1 MIKLIE
7 RLRKDQEVQELKKR
21 CHELTG
27 KWPPYDWENYLS
39 IDEYKG
45 DMRRMIRE
53 HEDTN
58 QQ

>member
-39 IDEYKG
+39 IDEYKE
-45 DMRRMIRE
+45 DMRRIIRE
-53 HEDTN
+53 NEQDI
-58 QQ
+58 QK

>member
-39 IDEYKG
+39 IDEYKE

-53 HEDTN
+53 HEQDSRK
-58 QQ
+58 

>member
-39 IDEYKG
+39 IDEYKE
-45 DMRRMIRE
+45 DMRRMIRK

>member
-21 CHELTG
+21 FHELTG

-39 IDEYKG
+39 IDEYKE
-45 DMRRMIRE
+45 DMRRIIRE
-53 HEDTN
+53 NEQN
-58 QQ
+58 SQK

>member
-39 IDEYKG
+39 IDEYKE